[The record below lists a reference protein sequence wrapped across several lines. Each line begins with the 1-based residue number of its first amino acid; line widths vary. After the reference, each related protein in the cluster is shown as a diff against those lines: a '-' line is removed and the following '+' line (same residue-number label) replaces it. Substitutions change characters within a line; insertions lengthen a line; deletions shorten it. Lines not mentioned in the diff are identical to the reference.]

1 MIRLPF
7 PVIPIFLLVW
17 SPSLLGCGQSEGQT
31 RPDGISKSQG
41 ADMVPETS
49 QERLP
54 PSGHAWVIFGGDTVD
69 AEVART
75 AEERAEGL
83 MYRESLAKG
92 KGMLFVFPDSQIR
105 SFWMQNTFIPLD
117 IAYIDAE
124 FTIVDIKAM
133 EAESTESLPSALP
146 AMFALEVPR
155 GWFEEKGISVGAQAR
170 LVFGPG

>member
-7 PVIPIFLLVW
+7 PGIFTFLLTC
-17 SPSLLGCGQSEGQT
+17 SPLLAACDQSQGQT
-31 RPDGISKSQG
+31 RTDGVSELEVG
-41 ADMVPETS
+41 NLGPETS

-54 PSGHAWVIFGGDTVD
+54 PAGHAWVIFQGDTVE

-92 KGMLFVFPDSQIR
+92 KGMLFVFPDSRIR
-105 SFWMQNTFIPLD
+105 SFWMKNTFIPLD
-117 IAYIDAE
+117 IAYMDADCK
-124 FTIVDIKAM
+124 IVDIKAM
-133 EAESTESLPSALP
+133 EPESTESLPSVLP
-146 AMFALEVPR
+146 AMFALEVPA